1 MKDNLKTAF
10 DTDAI
15 LFQLLNGKTSIKGGV
30 YTGEERPENSTD
42 EDIVVNTIDLE
53 CDALPQIGTSN
64 INIYVPDTSKKIN
77 GKMQVSTNRQRINQL
92 TQEVLNVI
100 RNSVIVGIKA
110 QAKNQTLM
118 NEPNTHQH
126 FMNIRIDWNIQ
137 ATN

>member
-1 MKDNLKTAF
+1 MKDELKTAF

-15 LFQLLNGKTSIKGGV
+15 LFRLLNGKTSIKGGV
-30 YTGEERPENSTD
+30 YVGEERPENSTD

-53 CDALPQIGTSN
+53 CDALPQVGTSN
-64 INIYVPDTSKKIN
+64 INIYVSDTTKTVKGKK
-77 GKMQVSTNRQRINQL
+77 QVSTNRVRIKQL

-100 RNSVIVGIKA
+100 KNTVIPGVKA
-110 QAKNQTLM
+110 TPSTQTLM

-137 ATN
+137 STI